1 MLKLFLM
8 SVARKD
14 SDSSLLKT
22 RQKLKL
28 PNRNSMDQLLKVRTD
43 PHQGSTDDPI
53 RFEGRSNAFILG
65 RKVEVNDATV
75 RVQSKKSNHNLCTGL
90 TGLPPG
96 HQMNKQGKNKLI
108 IPQNINIMVR

>member
-1 MLKLFLM
+1 
-8 SVARKD
+8 
-14 SDSSLLKT
+14 
-22 RQKLKL
+22 
-28 PNRNSMDQLLKVRTD
+28 MDQLLKVGQSISRTVK
-43 PHQGSTDDPI
+43 GF
-53 RFEGRSNAFILG
+53 RGRRRGGGLTKSSLLG

-108 IPQNINIMVR
+108 IPQNINIMVRFY

>member
-1 MLKLFLM
+1 MA
-8 SVARKD
+8 VI
-14 SDSSLLKT
+14 LLRT
-22 RQKLKL
+22 L
-28 PNRNSMDQLLKVRTD
+28 PPGLC
-43 PHQGSTDDPI
+43 
-53 RFEGRSNAFILG
+53 GRSHAIILG

-108 IPQNINIMVR
+108 IPQNINIMVRSLFDKRLILRNNDVIDM

>member
-1 MLKLFLM
+1 
-8 SVARKD
+8 
-14 SDSSLLKT
+14 
-22 RQKLKL
+22 
-28 PNRNSMDQLLKVRTD
+28 MDQLLKVRPT
-43 PHQGSTDDPI
+43 PI
-53 RFEGRSNAFILG
+53 RAQGTISSHGRSNVFILG